1 MSWAVKLCETYDN
14 CLDKVGIADN
24 NHRILLPIGYT
35 TVSAHIECTLFQDGS
50 IQAVLI
56 PKANA
61 KTMIPSTID
70 SSCRSGK
77 DANKVPHP
85 LFDKLYFMAKNLA
98 QYSDE
103 KKLYDSHA
111 IYMQQLQA

>member
-85 LFDKLYFMAKNLA
+85 LFDKLYFNCRHGSNRHKENW
-98 QYSDE
+98 E
-103 KKLYDSHA
+103 HHF
-111 IYMQQLQA
+111 

>member
-35 TVSAHIECTLFQDGS
+35 TVSAHIECTLFHDGS
-50 IQAVLI
+50 IQAKLI
-56 PKANA
+56 QKADA

-70 SSCRSGK
+70 SSCRSLSLIHILS
-77 DANKVPHP
+77 AR
-85 LFDKLYFMAKNLA
+85 LFLYLK
-98 QYSDE
+98 
-103 KKLYDSHA
+103 
-111 IYMQQLQA
+111 